1 MEVCLSKAV
10 VSESDSIQRKISLD
24 PSAVNLKHFQAAW
37 VLLEAVDMSA
47 PRPLLRGH
55 GWVGWGP
62 CHQGGCTGQVG
73 SELEYAVGP
82 GWSCGRHP
90 KGQEGRD
97 ATRTSEGP
105 WVSLLSRISDAKN
118 STKEKTQK
126 LCTVTSKTS

>member
-1 MEVCLSKAV
+1 MEVCPCEAGG
-10 VSESDSIQRKISLD
+10 SESDTIQRKISLD

-73 SELEYAVGP
+73 SEPEYVVGP

-97 ATRTSEGP
+97 AAHASEGP
-105 WVSLLSRISDAKN
+105 WVSLLSRISD
-118 STKEKTQK
+118 
-126 LCTVTSKTS
+126 